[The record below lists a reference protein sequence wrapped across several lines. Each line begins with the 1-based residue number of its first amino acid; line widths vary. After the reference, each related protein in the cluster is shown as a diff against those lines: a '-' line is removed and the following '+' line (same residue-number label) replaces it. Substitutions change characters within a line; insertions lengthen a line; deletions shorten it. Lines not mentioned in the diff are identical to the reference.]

1 MNRTTFDDTIYARR
15 RESDK
20 GIAVSN
26 TSLNM
31 LTAEEFVPDWTQHR
45 FVVLDP
51 TGRWSS
57 AIAAQ
62 VKCRLSETDGRN
74 SCNPVFE
81 SCRTARETLLLSEA
95 RNTIGVVLLIA
106 GIERECLNLL
116 AKIARWPKRPSLLAF
131 CSSEHEILLP
141 MLLESGLDAT
151 MFDVEDDILIADW
164 CVRVLSRHFQTN

>member
-1 MNRTTFDDTIYARR
+1 M
-15 RESDK
+15 
-20 GIAVSN
+20 SN
-26 TSLNM
+26 TSLNI
-31 LTAEEFVPDWTQHR
+31 LTAEEFVPDWTRHR

-51 TGRWSS
+51 TGRWAS

-62 VKCRLSETDGRN
+62 VKCRLSQADVRN
-74 SCNPVFE
+74 SSNPVFE
-81 SCRTARETLLLSEA
+81 SCSTARETLLLSET
-95 RNTIGVVLLIA
+95 RNTIGVVLLIT

-116 AKIARWPKRPSLLAF
+116 AKIARWPKRPSLLAI